1 MIRIVTRA
9 DDAGMSVS
17 ANKAVRAAF
26 EEGILRNASLLA
38 PAPAIEDAAERLIPL
53 KGLCFGLHSTVTS
66 EWDSPRWGP
75 VLPPEKVPTLLDE
88 EGMLHRHPTLLH
100 DKKASAEEMLAEIAA
115 QLEKVRSLGFD
126 VKYIDTHMDLASL
139 QGMKEG
145 IPELARREGLVC
157 RPKVDRLPKVDR
169 PLKGGGEFDEHDRAS
184 RLLAA
189 LEAAGPGA
197 YITVGHPAFDDEETR
212 AIHGAGHKIGE
223 IAKSRDGERLM
234 FMREDVVAYCKEH
247 DIQPI
252 RYDEV

>member
-9 DDAGMSVS
+9 DDAGMSLS

-66 EWDSPRWGP
+66 EWDAPRWGP
-75 VLPPEKVPTLLDE
+75 VLPREKVPTLLDE

-100 DKKASAEEMLAEIAA
+100 EKKASPEEMLAEIAA

-126 VKYIDTHMDLASL
+126 VKYIDTHMGFVWLE
-139 QGMKEG
+139 GMEEG
-145 IPELARREGLVC
+145 VPELAEREGLIY
-157 RPKVDRLPKVDR
+157 RPKFDRLPKVE
-169 PLKGGGEFDEHDRAS
+169 GEFDEHDRAS

-189 LEAAGPGA
+189 LKVATPGGT
-197 YITVGHPAFDDEETR
+197 YIAVGHPAFDDEETR
-212 AIHGAGHKIGE
+212 AIQGSGHKIGE

-247 DIQPI
+247 DVQPI